1 MQAIFEKNFLVRTTD
16 VDYADHC
23 RPSAIL
29 GFFQE
34 MAVDHAE
41 DLNISR
47 DYLLENY
54 HAVWLLARLWYQLD
68 RPLLVGEE
76 LTFRT
81 WHRGP
86 DKLYVY
92 RDFQILSQG
101 QEIGRA
107 VSVWIVADVDNRK
120 ILRPEHVENIVAS
133 PIPEQLPDRTLKLI
147 HSPKLL
153 EPAYEKTVRWSDV
166 DLNGHMNNTKYADAA
181 MDAFAMEELS
191 GHFLAELQLNYSQE
205 CAPGEKIM
213 MSRCPVEDRWYVE
226 GMGADGVRR
235 FETLL
240 KFLPNPCRKG

>member
-92 RDFQILSQG
+92 RDFQILSRG

-166 DLNGHMNNTKYADAA
+166 DLNGHMNNTRYFD
-181 MDAFAMEELS
+181 
-191 GHFLAELQLNYSQE
+191 LAEDCMPDALRAGSVREVSTEYT
-205 CAPGEKIM
+205 GE
-213 MSRCPVEDRWYVE
+213 VTE
-226 GMGADGVRR
+226 GQTIRLTSSVTDGEFRIAGNTEKKVFRISMR
-235 FETLL
+235 YE
-240 KFLPNPCRKG
+240 